1 VIYTKSSDFAVPL
14 QLQPD
19 QEQVLEAY
27 NPTVELGLVL
37 VIQEGPLI
45 EIADLVQKMQAIPAE
60 RLGEQL
66 AVANTNNV
74 QSLSLRTT
82 TVNGVAAAEWI
93 YTATDAT
100 GGIPVNMTV
109 SFFIL
114 KVGERYVYITFSVPS
129 TRYTLA
135 KPLIDAT
142 LHTFTL
148 TGTT

>member
-1 VIYTKSSDFAVPL
+1 MIYTKSSDFALPL

-37 VIQEGPLI
+37 VVQEGPLI
-45 EIADLVQKMQAIPAE
+45 EIADFVQKMQEIPAE

-66 AVANTNNV
+66 AAANSTNV

-82 TVNGVAAAEWI
+82 RVHGVEAAEWI
-93 YTATDAT
+93 YTATDTT
-100 GGIPVNMTV
+100 GGIPVHMTV

-129 TRYTLA
+129 TQYTLA

-142 LHTFTL
+142 LRTFTL
-148 TGTT
+148 TEPT